1 MVMMTK
7 AELGCEMSKLS
18 FTLQPKGREAEE
30 AKSAAAKQR
39 SDRRVSTL
47 HVAMRVTSAR
57 LVSRSNVVGQRFS
70 LVGATKR
77 ET

>member
-30 AKSAAAKQR
+30 AKAQR
-39 SDRRVSTL
+39 P
-47 HVAMRVTSAR
+47 
-57 LVSRSNVVGQRFS
+57 NKGPI
-70 LVGATKR
+70 GA
-77 ET
+77 